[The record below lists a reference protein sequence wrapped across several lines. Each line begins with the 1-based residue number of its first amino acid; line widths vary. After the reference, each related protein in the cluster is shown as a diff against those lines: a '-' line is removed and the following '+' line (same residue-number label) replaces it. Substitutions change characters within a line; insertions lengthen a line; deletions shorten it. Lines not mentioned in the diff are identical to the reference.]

1 MASSLRGDLKGTCLF
16 GVVIIGIFL
25 GGGTVWSVQAPLSG
39 AVIANGVIGFE
50 SKRKTIQHLEGGI
63 IEEIL
68 INEGDRVKAGTTLV
82 ILNDTATRA
91 QTEEL
96 RNRIRTL
103 AAEEARLHAE
113 RARKSE
119 IQFNHPLLNG
129 ADDPEIA
136 AILDQ
141 QRSHFEARA
150 SNLETQREIL
160 RKRIDQLKKQIDGL
174 RMQRKGVR
182 TQLDLIREE
191 AVVVKDLFEKGYERK
206 PRLLALRRA
215 EAEIVGTEGQL
226 IASIARSKEAI
237 GEAQIRISN
246 LETDHLEEVNA
257 RLTQVQADRL
267 SAELIYKGSLDR
279 LVRTR
284 VVSPIDGVVLDVKFK
299 TVGGVIRPGEPI
311 LDIVPAGDEL
321 IINAHI
327 RPTDIDEVLTGSP
340 ATVMFPAF
348 QWRYFNRVNGE
359 VIHVSADAFEDQ
371 TTGDRY
377 YMVDVEIDRKHLQE
391 VAPELTLTAGMPAE
405 VFITTADRTVA
416 DYLIRPIKR
425 SFERAFREN

>member
-1 MASSLRGDLKGTCLF
+1 
-16 GVVIIGIFL
+16 
-25 GGGTVWSVQAPLSG
+25 
-39 AVIANGVIGFE
+39 
-50 SKRKTIQHLEGGI
+50 
-63 IEEIL
+63 
-68 INEGDRVKAGTTLV
+68 
-82 ILNDTATRA
+82 
-91 QTEEL
+91 
-96 RNRIRTL
+96 
-103 AAEEARLHAE
+103 
-113 RARKSE
+113 
-119 IQFNHPLLNG
+119 
-129 ADDPEIA
+129 
-136 AILDQ
+136 
-141 QRSHFEARA
+141 
-150 SNLETQREIL
+150 
-160 RKRIDQLKKQIDGL
+160 
-174 RMQRKGVR
+174 MQRKGVR

-416 DYLIRPIKR
+416 DYLIRPIQR